1 MNCISSWVLSVR
13 SFCTSRAHL
22 RPKDSRTCSRQD
34 KDK

>member
-1 MNCISSWVLSVR
+1 VR